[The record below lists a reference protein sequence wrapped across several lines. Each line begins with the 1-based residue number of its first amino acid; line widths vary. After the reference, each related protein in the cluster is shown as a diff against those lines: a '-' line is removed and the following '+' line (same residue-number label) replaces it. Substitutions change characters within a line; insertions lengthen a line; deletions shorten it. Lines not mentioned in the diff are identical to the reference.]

1 MHRWI
6 LVLFIF
12 VGALATQLFAAERE
26 SPFGISGVVIHSVSG
41 QPLGRTEVSIGKAEE
56 FETTL
61 QKVLTDTDGRFSF
74 TGLQP
79 GKYWLAARRNGFR
92 RQGYEQHG
100 GYVSAVAVGPT
111 LASNG
116 LIFRL
121 HPDASIS
128 GTILDTEGDVV
139 PNANVFLFHTDISTG
154 FKQLFYVGDAFSDD
168 RGAYHFS
175 HLESGEYFVVV
186 SAQPWYS
193 AAASAVRQAAGA
205 NAAVSPSFIDLV
217 YPTTY
222 YPGVTEPSSASPI
235 LLHEGETFVVAM
247 TLVAEPELRL
257 RIGHVND
264 EGQQPRSTSLKQQVF
279 GALIDLPATQENI
292 VDDAV
297 EVSGIPAG
305 RYVLDIQ
312 SYTATISTRSRVV
325 DVSADTEV
333 DAADT
338 TTLPSIRGVVQMD
351 GGLNVRSRLLR
362 LWNSRTEQ
370 MLDTQYSETGEFSI
384 NPEFLMPGT
393 YAVFAMNGENSII
406 SSISAIGAKVTG
418 QSIQISGPT
427 PIQLSIK
434 LSRTLSKINGMTL
447 RNGKPI
453 AGAMIVLVPENPEWN
468 MPLFR
473 RDQSDTDGTFTLR
486 DVLPGRYKILGI
498 DDGWNLEWAAPAFLK
513 AHLGHT
519 VDVEVRANTTYQ
531 TVVKVE

>member
-1 MHRWI
+1 MHRSI

-12 VGALATQLFAAERE
+12 AGLLAAQPLAGERE
-26 SPFGISGVVIHSVSG
+26 SLFGIGGVVVDSVSG
-41 QPLGRTEVSIGKAEE
+41 QPLGRSEVSIGRAEE

-100 GYVSAVAVGPT
+100 GYVSAIAVGPT

-121 HPDASIS
+121 HPDASIN
-128 GTILDTEGDVV
+128 GNILDTEGDAV

-154 FKQLFYVGDAFSDD
+154 LKQLFYVTDAFSDD

-175 HLESGEYFVVV
+175 HLGPGEYFVVV

-205 NAAVSPSFIDLV
+205 NAAVSSSIVDLV

-235 LLHEGETFVVAM
+235 LLHEGEAFAAAM
-247 TLVAEPELRL
+247 TLVPEPGLHL
-257 RIGHVND
+257 RIGHVNS
-264 EGQQPRSTSLKQQVF
+264 EGQRPRSASLKQQVF
-279 GALIDLPATQENI
+279 GALIDLPATQENN

-325 DVSADTEV
+325 DVRADTEV

-338 TTLPSIRGVVQMD
+338 TTLSSIRGVVQMD
-351 GGLNVRSRLLR
+351 GGLNVRSRIVR

-370 MLDTQYSETGEFSI
+370 MLDTEYSETGEFSM
-384 NPEFLMPGT
+384 NPEFLTPGT

-406 SSISAIGAKVTG
+406 SSISATGAKVTG
-418 QSIQISGPT
+418 QSIQISGTT
-427 PIQLSIK
+427 PIQLSIQ
-434 LSRTLSKINGMTL
+434 LSRTLSKINGIAL

-486 DVLPGRYKILGI
+486 DVLPGRYKILGV
-498 DDGWNLEWAAPAFLK
+498 DDGWNLEWAAPVFLK
-513 AHLGHT
+513 AHLAHT